1 MASLKIHESATA
13 MLAFGLRRSRWAV
26 ASVRQPSRGLKVG
39 DKVPIAFVKDAPV
52 PVIKEDKDYPSW
64 LFTLTDKLSSKNAL
78 IARAQ
83 KDGIKSLTT
92 SEMKRTKRLITLE
105 TIKENNLLAKTAS

>member
-26 ASVRQPSRGLKVG
+26 SVRQPSRGLKVG